1 MDTPVYDL
9 ILGSKYVPLGV
20 VNKPYFSLPVGRS
33 TKQKRGSI
41 QQVGSPGRNA
51 NTPSST
57 HQRSSNPSALAL
69 TLLGSQDLVVYPRSK
84 PRCKPNYRT
93 RGDVLRQNSTFF
105 IRPLFP
111 DIDRVRRNRGKL
123 TTYSRE
129 EAPHS
134 GDGRKPQQ
142 AHVPWASRLS
152 PSPAS
157 QSAQGRKYYSP
168 NLLSQSN
175 PKCFTQV
182 TKYSGTGSRPRKDL
196 DRPSSW
202 HGYTFIFLDFFS
214 YAVITTDPKVRVT
227 SVRSHFMDFLR

>member
-1 MDTPVYDL
+1 MNPLARENTSRH
-9 ILGSKYVPLGV
+9 GS
-20 VNKPYFSLPVGRS
+20 SA
-33 TKQKRGSI
+33 TI
-41 QQVGSPGRNA
+41 QYQPSPGIDHAR
-51 NTPSST
+51 
-57 HQRSSNPSALAL
+57 
-69 TLLGSQDLVVYPRSK
+69 K

-105 IRPLFP
+105 IGLFFP

-134 GDGRKPQQ
+134 GDGRKPQR
-142 AHVPWASRLS
+142 AHVPWASLLS
-152 PSPAS
+152 PSPAP
-157 QSAQGRKYYSP
+157 QSAPKYYSP

-196 DRPSSW
+196 DKPFSW
-202 HGYTFIFLDFFS
+202 HGYTFIFLDFF
-214 YAVITTDPKVRVT
+214 
-227 SVRSHFMDFLR
+227 FLML